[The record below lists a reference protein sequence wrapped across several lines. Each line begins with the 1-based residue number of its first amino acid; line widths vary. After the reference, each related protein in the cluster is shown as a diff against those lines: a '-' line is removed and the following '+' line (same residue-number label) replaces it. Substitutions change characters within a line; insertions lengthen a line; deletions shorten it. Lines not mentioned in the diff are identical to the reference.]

1 MAGAGRHDRTALPY
15 DNVRE
20 TVIRLSLFGP
30 IPVANPMSMDV
41 STKSLHRASRNRG
54 NIPRLA
60 VSGPDEA
67 VPRQPRL
74 LRQLRALRR
83 ATWIVSLLLI
93 AMPVQAVLLM
103 LPGRQK
109 IDFAAFFWRSIARF
123 LGLRVRSLGT
133 PAAGGG
139 RPVIYVC
146 NHSSWADIPAVGGRI
161 KACFVSKDDVAGWPI
176 VGTVARLGRTV
187 FVSRNRTGT
196 LRERDEMQEKLAA
209 GDALILFPEGTS
221 SDGSRVLPFR
231 SSFFAAAYGEVK
243 PIIQPVSVVYDRLAN
258 LPVSHANRAVFAWY
272 GDMDLAPHVWQL
284 AQWQGKRVTLLFH
297 APLDPLDFADR
308 KALAQA
314 AWQAVAD
321 GAAALRQNRATPPV
335 PAAAAITLAEPAFA

>member
-1 MAGAGRHDRTALPY
+1 MDLP
-15 DNVRE
+15 
-20 TVIRLSLFGP
+20 
-30 IPVANPMSMDV
+30 
-41 STKSLHRASRNRG
+41 TKSLHRASRNRG

-60 VSGPDEA
+60 VSGPDES

-74 LRQLRALRR
+74 MRQWRALRR
-83 ATWIVSLLLI
+83 AAWVVSLVLI
-93 AMPVQAVLLM
+93 SMPVQAILLL

-109 IDFAAFFWRSIARF
+109 VDFAAFFWRAI
-123 LGLRVRSLGT
+123 GRSLGLT
-133 PAAGGG
+133 VRTIGKPLVKSQ

-146 NHSSWADIPAVGGRI
+146 NHSSWADIPAVGGAI

-187 FVSRNRTGT
+187 FVTRNRTGT

-209 GDALILFPEGTS
+209 GDGLILFPEGTS

-243 PIIQPVSVVYDRLAN
+243 PIIQPVSVVYDRLAG
-258 LPVSHANRAVFAWY
+258 LPVNHATRAVFAWY
-272 GDMDLAPHVWQL
+272 GDMNLAPHVWQL

-297 APLDPLDFADR
+297 APLDPLDFPDR

-314 AWQAVAD
+314 TWQAVAD
-321 GAAALRQNRATPPV
+321 GAAALRQNRPAQPRPCAVPV
-335 PAAAAITLAEPAFA
+335 PLAEPAFA